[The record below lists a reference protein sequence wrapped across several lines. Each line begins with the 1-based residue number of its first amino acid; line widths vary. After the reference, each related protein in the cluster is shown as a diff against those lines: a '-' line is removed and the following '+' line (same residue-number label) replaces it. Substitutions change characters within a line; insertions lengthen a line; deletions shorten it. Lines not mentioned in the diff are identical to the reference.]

1 MSDSL
6 PVPPRP
12 NLEQY
17 KKLAKDLQRAWKSSD
32 AAAIGDWAARWAETI
47 AKLQELEITPEVR
60 RRIGRDAQRI
70 EQHWSKFRK
79 ANERAAPCTLADAQY
94 FVART
99 HVLRCQL

>member
-1 MSDSL
+1 MSDAL

-32 AAAIGDWAARWAETI
+32 ASAIGDWAARWAETI

-79 ANERAAPCTLADAQY
+79 ANERAAPCTLADAQ
-94 FVART
+94 
-99 HVLRCQL
+99 